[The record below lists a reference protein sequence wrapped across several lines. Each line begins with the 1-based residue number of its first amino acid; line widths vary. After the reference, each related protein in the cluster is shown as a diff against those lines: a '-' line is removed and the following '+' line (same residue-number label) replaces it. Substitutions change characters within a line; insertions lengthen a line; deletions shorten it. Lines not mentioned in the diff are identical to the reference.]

1 MRALMSRLAQLGSN
15 DEDRTLWI
23 ENMEAALG
31 SSRSAHQTAMFAVL
45 DGHGVRFHMPRRSDC
60 SVSDSRIRQGTP
72 CVDYLVKH
80 LPYIIL
86 HHPCFEADLE
96 SALVHSFT
104 DMDEKLRTAIGDESG
119 SCAVVALLRGGH
131 LFVANLGD
139 SRALLFELPATQ
151 LLQVL
156 SAPGTTVTVFHW
168 HWAAIQ
174 PA

>member
-1 MRALMSRLAQLGSN
+1 
-15 DEDRTLWI
+15 
-23 ENMEAALG
+23 
-31 SSRSAHQTAMFAVL
+31 
-45 DGHGVRFHMPRRSDC
+45 MPRRSDC

-119 SCAVVALLRGGH
+119 SCAVVALLRARWPPVCSQPRRLSRTALRTPSDAAPAGAKRTRYYRDGVS
-131 LFVANLGD
+131 LALGRD
-139 SRALLFELPATQ
+139 TAGMTASTRK
-151 LLQVL
+151 
-156 SAPGTTVTVFHW
+156 GTTYSVVSTRCCLTLIRPQGS
-168 HWAAIQ
+168 A
-174 PA
+174 

>member
-1 MRALMSRLAQLGSN
+1 
-15 DEDRTLWI
+15 
-23 ENMEAALG
+23 
-31 SSRSAHQTAMFAVL
+31 
-45 DGHGVRFHMPRRSDC
+45 MPRRSDC

-156 SAPGTTVTVFHW
+156 SAPRTTVTVFHW

>member
-1 MRALMSRLAQLGSN
+1 
-15 DEDRTLWI
+15 
-23 ENMEAALG
+23 
-31 SSRSAHQTAMFAVL
+31 
-45 DGHGVRFHMPRRSDC
+45 MPRRSDC

-80 LPYIIL
+80 LPYTLL
-86 HHPCFEADLE
+86 HHPCFEDDLE
-96 SALVHSFT
+96 SALVHSFAA
-104 DMDEKLRTAIGDESG
+104 MDEKLRTAIGDESG

-156 SAPGTTVTVFHW
+156 SAPGTTVTVFYW
-168 HWAAIQ
+168 HWAATAGMTASTRKGTTYSVVSTRRRLTLI
-174 PA
+174 PLTGSA